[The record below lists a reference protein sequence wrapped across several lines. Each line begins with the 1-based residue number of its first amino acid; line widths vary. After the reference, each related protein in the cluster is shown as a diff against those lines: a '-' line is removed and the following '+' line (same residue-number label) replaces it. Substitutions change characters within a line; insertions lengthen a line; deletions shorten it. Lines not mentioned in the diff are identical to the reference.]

1 MTSNEM
7 KGLAQELRRTVLDM
21 AWSAGSGHIGGSFS
35 CAEIMTVLYNGVMNI
50 DPADPNKKDRDVFI
64 LSKGHG
70 APSLYFTLARK
81 GFFDEKQLKSF
92 RQFGSVLQGHPD
104 MHKVPGVE
112 ISTGSL
118 GMGISNGIRAQ
129 RLSVALQC
137 GLHTPRQAGIS
148 PAHNQPDCHPDSICQ
163 SRRSRQSFAD
173 RARKVLWVASCYNGP
188 LFHNHRATPCAT
200 NFAGRI
206 LSHCRCRRSGL
217 TMSDMQC

>member
-35 CAEIMTVLYNGVMNI
+35 CAEILTVLYNGVMNI
-50 DPADPNKKDRDVFI
+50 DPVDPNKKDRDVFI
-64 LSKGHG
+64 LSKGHA
-70 APSLYFTLARK
+70 APSLYVTLAKK

-118 GMGISNGIRAQ
+118 GMGISNGI
-129 RLSVALQC
+129 
-137 GLHTPRQAGIS
+137 G
-148 PAHNQPDCHPDSICQ
+148 
-163 SRRSRQSFAD
+163 F
-173 RARKVLWVASCYNGP
+173 
-188 LFHNHRATPCAT
+188 
-200 NFAGRI
+200 
-206 LSHCRCRRSGL
+206 
-217 TMSDMQC
+217 